1 MPSCVPRPVRQ
12 FFENGTIRP
21 FVAMA
26 FIGQMQER
34 TADGIELRHL
44 AFDFTDMFE
53 RNVLDVSAC
62 PFAIFIEREKVP
74 DVFYRKS
81 ETARG

>member
-1 MPSCVPRPVRQ
+1 MK
-12 FFENGTIRP
+12 
-21 FVAMA
+21 
-26 FIGQMQER
+26 R
-34 TADGIELRHL
+34 TADRIELRHL

-53 RNVLDVSAC
+53 RNVLDVRAY